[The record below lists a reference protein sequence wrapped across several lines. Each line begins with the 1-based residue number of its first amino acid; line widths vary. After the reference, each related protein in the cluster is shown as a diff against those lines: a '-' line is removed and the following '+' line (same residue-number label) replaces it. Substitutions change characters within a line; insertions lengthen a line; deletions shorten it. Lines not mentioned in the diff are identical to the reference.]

1 MINSPNNG
9 LTDFVICLKP
19 NDTPIGKIGVWS
31 GDEIGFMLDRSHW
44 RKGLAK
50 EALGAIIPY
59 LFDERKF
66 ESISA
71 DVDPKN
77 DASTGLLKRFGFE
90 VESFEEKTFEIGG
103 VWVDSLYLRLT
114 KQRWK
119 EHGLS

>member
-31 GDEIGFMLDRSHW
+31 GDEIGFMLDRSQWH
-44 RKGLAK
+44 KGLAK
-50 EALGAIIPY
+50 EALGAIVPY
-59 LFDERKF
+59 LFDERNF

-71 DVDPKN
+71 DVDPRN
-77 DASTGLLKRFGFE
+77 DASTGILKKVGFE
-90 VESFEEKTFEIGG
+90 VERFEEKTFEIGG

-114 KQRWK
+114 KQRWE
-119 EHGLS
+119 EHGL